1 MSLTHNETAML
12 AERVDTAALS
22 RTPIA
27 KLTNE
32 FPGMDWEDA
41 YAIQL
46 ALNQR
51 VQARG
56 QDCSLLFKAGL
67 TSHAKMEQMG
77 VKEPVF
83 GFLQPDGQ
91 VESGGSVPADRFI
104 HPRVEAEIAIR
115 LKHSL
120 AGPDCTVEDVLAA
133 TGEVLVGLE
142 IIDSRYEN
150 FNFDLKSVI
159 ADNTSAA
166 GWVLGDAV
174 PYSTAIDLVDC
185 TIELRCNGEL
195 AETAT
200 GAAVLGHPAQSVA
213 MLANLLSRRGE
224 ELPAGALIL
233 TGGASA
239 AIAVKAGDR
248 IDLTIRGLGALSVSF
263 T

>member
-1 MSLTHNETAML
+1 MSLNAQDIALL
-12 AERVDTAALS
+12 AERVDNAALN
-22 RTPIA
+22 RVAIT

-32 FPGMDWEDA
+32 FPDMDWEDA
-41 YAIQL
+41 YAIQTKL
-46 ALNQR
+46 KER
-51 VQARG
+51 VEARG

-83 GFLQPDGQ
+83 GFLQANGQ
-91 VESGGSVPADRFI
+91 VENGGTVAADTFI

-115 LKHSL
+115 LKSPL
-120 AGPDCTVEDVLAA
+120 KGPDCSVADVLAA
-133 TGEVLVGLE
+133 TGEVLVALE

-166 GWVLGDAV
+166 GWVVGDAV
-174 PYSTAIDLVDC
+174 AYSPDVDLVDC
-185 TIELRCNGEL
+185 AIKLGKNGGVV
-195 AETAT
+195 ETAT
-200 GAAVLGHPAQSVA
+200 GAAVLGHPALSVA

-239 AIAVKAGDR
+239 AVAVSAGDR
-248 IDLTIRGLGALSVSF
+248 FDLTIDGLGALSVTF

>member
-1 MSLTHNETAML
+1 MSLTDPQIALL

-22 RTPIA
+22 RAPIA

-32 FPGMDWEDA
+32 FPAMDWEDA
-41 YAIQL
+41 YAIQHRL
-46 ALNQR
+46 KQR
-51 VQARG
+51 VEARG
-56 QDCSLLFKAGL
+56 QDCRLLFKAGL

-91 VESGGSVPADRFI
+91 VANGGSVAADKFI
-104 HPRVEAEIAIR
+104 HPRVEAEIALR
-115 LKHSL
+115 LKAPL
-120 AGPDCTVEDVLAA
+120 KGPDCRIEDVLAA
-133 TGEVLVGLE
+133 TGEVLVALE
-142 IIDSRYEN
+142 IIDSRFEN

-166 GWVLGDAV
+166 GWVIGEPVTYAPDLDLIDC
-174 PYSTAIDLVDC
+174 AIKLS
-185 TIELRCNGEL
+185 RNGEL

-200 GAAVLGHPAQSVA
+200 GAAVLGHPALSVA

-239 AIAVKAGDR
+239 AIAVNAGDR
-248 IDLTIRGLGALSVSF
+248 IDLKIDGLGALCVTF
-263 T
+263 D